1 MGALLELSGVTKLYG
16 LVIGL
21 NDVELALE
29 PGVNGLLG
37 PNGAG
42 KSTLL
47 KLLTGQ
53 LRPSEGRV
61 RVLGED
67 PWNNPR
73 LLARLGLC
81 PEQDAFYD
89 QLSALEFVT
98 SLARLSG
105 LGASA
110 GERARAALARVG
122 ASEFMHRQIAG
133 YSKGM
138 RQRTKLAQAIVHD
151 PEFLI
156 LDEPL
161 TGTDPVCRR
170 EIVDLVIELGR
181 QGKSILVASHV
192 LHEVQAMTDR
202 FVLMYG
208 GRVLA
213 SGRVGEIRGL
223 MNHVPHRIRVRCA
236 DAKVLAQ
243 ALLRHLPVDGLEIDA
258 PRGELVALTR
268 EPAAFFAGFP
278 EVALASS
285 VAIHEIESADDR
297 LDAVFQYLLASD

>member
-1 MGALLELSGVTKLYG
+1 MGALLQLSGVTKLYG

-21 NDVELALE
+21 NDVELELE

-89 QLSALEFVT
+89 QLTALEFVT

-105 LGASA
+105 LGSSA

-170 EIVDLVIELGR
+170 EIVDLVTLLGR

>member
-1 MGALLELSGVTKLYG
+1 MAALLELSGVTKLYG

-21 NDVELALE
+21 NDVQLTLE

-105 LGASA
+105 LGSAA

-122 ASEFMHRQIAG
+122 ASEFMHRPIAG

-213 SGRVGEIRGL
+213 SGRVGEIRAL

-243 ALLRHLPVDGLEIDA
+243 ALLAHLPVDGLEIDA
-258 PRGELVALTR
+258 RRGELVALTR
-268 EPAAFFAGFP
+268 EPSAFFAGFP
-278 EVALASS
+278 AVALASA
-285 VAIHEIESADDR
+285 VPIHEIESADDR
-297 LDAVFQYLLASD
+297 LDAVFQYLMESE